1 MSTKD
6 GLRLSVSVQDL
17 GSYGTTIAST
27 TVTIMALDSHGLS
40 FSCYL
45 IYLPFTGPVDLPVSP
60 SLTSTTQTPVV
71 CLRFYCSSL
80 CIVSH
85 PSFHTVDIP
94 NALFHLLL
102 YVPYSPRSSTDTL
115 SHRPSFVDVPR
126 VYKETPSL
134 GSWALSLT

>member
-1 MSTKD
+1 MLQSWLWTPMDYLFLLSNLST
-6 GLRLSVSVQDL
+6 
-17 GSYGTTIAST
+17 
-27 TVTIMALDSHGLS
+27 
-40 FSCYL
+40 F
-45 IYLPFTGPVDLPVSP
+45 YLPVDHPVSP